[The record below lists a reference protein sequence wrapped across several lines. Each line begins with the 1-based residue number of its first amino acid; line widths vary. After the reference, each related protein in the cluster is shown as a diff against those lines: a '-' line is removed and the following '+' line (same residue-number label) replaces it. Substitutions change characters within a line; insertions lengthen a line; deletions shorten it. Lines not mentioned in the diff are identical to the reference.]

1 MARNLWLASLLS
13 ASTLADAA
21 CTPRAST
28 KSSSNSSGVI
38 AATYFAGYH
47 IDDGFTVAD
56 IPWEK
61 YSEVKYAFA

>member
-21 CTPRAST
+21 CTKRT
-28 KSSSNSSGVI
+28 SSASNSSGVV

-47 IDDGFTVAD
+47 IDEGFTVAD
-56 IPWEK
+56 IPWDK